1 VRAVSRL
8 QRERNGRRL
17 RLRVH
22 RRGQSLVELALVAP
36 ILVIL
41 LVGAAQVAAIAFG
54 LVSIDSATRE
64 GARAGALAPNNSLKS
79 GGVTWYSAGTPSHQ
93 CTTSD
98 FQTGPTGNPI
108 CEAVVESA
116 GTLKASL
123 FTSNPCFDA
132 TQACVTITVLPP
144 ASLNSSV
151 TGSQRTRLEASTC
164 NGANATVTGVVNNMP
179 GGGQTATV
187 SDLTGDTQPSATDGT
202 FTICVKANGSTTSQT
217 LTAQVGSASCGG
229 WSGSVGPF
237 PVSSGATIT
246 EDIDLNAESPCPTLP
261 PPTPTPTPTPVSC
274 TNQQATV
281 TGAVTPMPAG
291 GLLAAI
297 TASSGETTTTDVLGN
312 FSFCVKANGGNNNVT
327 LLAQIGTVV
336 CGGYNGSVGPF
347 PVSSGN
353 TYPEAIIVTAEP
365 ACATPTPPPGPAV
378 TCVSETVPPSATNS
392 TPDYI
397 QVTVTYPIQIFV
409 PFIGA
414 IFQSQ
419 PGYRVI
425 TTTVTDAIEPCA
437 LTNGD

>member
-1 VRAVSRL
+1 MRTVMQC
-8 QRERNGRRL
+8 QREQGGG
-17 RLRVH
+17 H
-22 RRGQSLVELALVAP
+22 RTHRGGQSLVELALVAP

-41 LVGAAQVAAIAFG
+41 LLGAAQVAAIAFG

-98 FQTGPTGNPI
+98 FQTGLNGNPV
-108 CEAVVESA
+108 CEAVLESA

-123 FTSNPCFDA
+123 FTSNPCADP

-144 ASLNSSV
+144 TSLNSMV
-151 TGSQRTRLEASTC
+151 TGSQQVRLMGSTC
-164 NGANATVTGVVNNMP
+164 NGANATVNGVVNNMP
-179 GGGQTATV
+179 GGGQIATV
-187 SDLTGDTQPSATDGT
+187 SDLTGDTQPSDTSGN

-217 LTAQVGSASCGG
+217 LTAQVGTPSCGG

-237 PVSSGATIT
+237 PVSSGATYTKNINLT
-246 EDIDLNAESPCPTLP
+246 AEPACPTPTPL
-261 PPTPTPTPTPVSC
+261 PTPTPTPSSC

-281 TGAVTPMPAG
+281 SGVVTGMPAG
-291 GLLAAI
+291 QTADITAI
-297 TASSGETTTTDVLGN
+297 TGETATSDALGN
-312 FSFCVKANGGNNNVT
+312 YTLCVNVGGGGGNET
-327 LLAQIGTVV
+327 LTAQVGTVT

-347 PVSSGN
+347 PVARGGTN
-353 TYPEAIIVTAEP
+353 NEPITVTAEP

-378 TCVSETVPPSATNS
+378 TCATETVPPSSANS

-419 PGYRVI
+419 PGYRVV